1 MMTTIDSSITP
12 KQFST
17 LALIGL
23 LILVLFAASFV
34 WLAYG
39 GAEVF
44 PAFAEYWI
52 YPYLAVSS
60 FYVGF
65 LAVRFTKGRRK
76 RAWLW
81 GIAGFTLTLLFIIG
95 LPSLLS
101 SIFPYSDPAIFAGH
115 AIFAFLAPVVSALFI
130 VRLTSI
136 SRKATV

>member
-1 MMTTIDSSITP
+1 MTTMENSITP
-12 KQFST
+12 KQFSS

-23 LILVLFAASFV
+23 LILALFAASFV
-34 WLAYG
+34 WLVYG

-65 LAVRFTKGRRK
+65 LAARFTKGRGK
-76 RAWLW
+76 HAWLW
-81 GIAGFTLTLLFIIG
+81 GIAGFALTLLFIMG

-101 SIFPYSDPAIFAGH
+101 HVFPYSDPAIFAGH
-115 AIFAFLAPVVSALFI
+115 AVFAFIAPVLSALFI
-130 VRLTSI
+130 LRLTDL
-136 SRKATV
+136 SRKATA

>member
-1 MMTTIDSSITP
+1 MNNSITQ

-23 LILVLFAASFV
+23 LLLLLFAASFV
-34 WLAYG
+34 WLVYG

-44 PAFAEYWI
+44 PAFAEYWV

-76 RAWLW
+76 HAWLW
-81 GIAGFTLTLLFIIG
+81 GIAGFVLTLLFIMG

-101 SIFPYSDPAIFAGH
+101 PVFPYSDPAIFAGH
-115 AIFAFLAPVVSALFI
+115 AIFAFLAPVLSALFI

>member
-1 MMTTIDSSITP
+1 MNNSITQ

-23 LILVLFAASFV
+23 LLLLLFAASFV
-34 WLAYG
+34 WLVYG

-60 FYVGF
+60 FYAGF
-65 LAVRFTKGRRK
+65 LAARFTKGRWK
-76 RAWLW
+76 HAWLW
-81 GIAGFTLTLLFIIG
+81 GIAGFVLTLLFILG

-101 SIFPYSDPAIFAGH
+101 PVFPYTDPAIFAGH
-115 AIFAFLAPVVSALFI
+115 AIFAFIAPVLSALSI
-130 VRLTSI
+130 VRLTSLR
-136 SRKATV
+136 RKATV